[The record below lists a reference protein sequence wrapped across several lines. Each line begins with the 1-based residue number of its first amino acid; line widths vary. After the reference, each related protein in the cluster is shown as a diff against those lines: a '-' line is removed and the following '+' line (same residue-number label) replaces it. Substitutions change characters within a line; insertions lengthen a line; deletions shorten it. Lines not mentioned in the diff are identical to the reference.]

1 MNTLSFILTSCIGYK
16 FRKRKEKSSGD
27 QLKQQLN
34 FELGEQ
40 TEIKLFTVWRYPIPS
55 HTQIK
60 S

>member
-1 MNTLSFILTSCIGYK
+1 MNTLSFILTLNIGYR
-16 FRKRKEKSSGD
+16 FRKHKEKSSGD

-40 TEIKLFTVWRYPIPS
+40 TEIKLLTAWLYPIPS